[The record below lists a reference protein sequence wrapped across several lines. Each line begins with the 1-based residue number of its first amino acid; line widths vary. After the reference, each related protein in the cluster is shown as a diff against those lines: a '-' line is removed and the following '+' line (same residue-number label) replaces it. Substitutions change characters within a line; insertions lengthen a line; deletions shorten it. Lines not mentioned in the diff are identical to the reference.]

1 MVQIGRMEEK
11 EMKENE
17 NLFDLFWYMFIV
29 VRLVN
34 LDTKVI
40 CVLYIWCITTLKNDS
55 METIT
60 IFIAFNKYIFLYKK
74 SDALQFFYWIS

>member
-1 MVQIGRMEEK
+1 MVQIRRMEEK

-40 CVLYIWCITTLKNDS
+40 CVLYIWCTTTLKNDS

-60 IFIAFNKYIFLYKK
+60 IFIAFKNYIFLYKK